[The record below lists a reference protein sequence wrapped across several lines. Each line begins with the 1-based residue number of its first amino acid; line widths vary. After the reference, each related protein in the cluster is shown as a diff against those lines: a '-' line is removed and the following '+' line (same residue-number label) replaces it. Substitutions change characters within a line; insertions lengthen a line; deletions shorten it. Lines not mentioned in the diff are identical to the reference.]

1 MSRNTREGAQAF
13 EGPKGFE
20 SNKLFEHGGDSEQTQ
35 EKMEIQPLGP
45 VQGRSSR
52 SVSVRDDKAQGIC
65 PWKTDTKFISTLTVH
80 FLSHLLCIL
89 STIQITKIL
98 TANIHCMPVP
108 VISTPCT
115 LFP

>member
-52 SVSVRDDKAQGIC
+52 SVMTGPKASALGKQ
-65 PWKTDTKFISTLTVH
+65 
-80 FLSHLLCIL
+80 
-89 STIQITKIL
+89 IQNSYQL
-98 TANIHCMPVP
+98 
-108 VISTPCT
+108 
-115 LFP
+115 